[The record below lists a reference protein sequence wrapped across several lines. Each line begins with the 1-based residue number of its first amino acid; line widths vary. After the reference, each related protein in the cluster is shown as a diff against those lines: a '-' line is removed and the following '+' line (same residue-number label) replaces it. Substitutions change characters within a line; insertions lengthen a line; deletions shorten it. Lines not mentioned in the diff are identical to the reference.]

1 MVKSYNSHEVMMSL
15 NDINWLSVEA
25 THSAAHLCFQWVNIC
40 QYEGSLGAVTIP

>member
-1 MVKSYNSHEVMMSL
+1 MVKSYNCHEVMMSL